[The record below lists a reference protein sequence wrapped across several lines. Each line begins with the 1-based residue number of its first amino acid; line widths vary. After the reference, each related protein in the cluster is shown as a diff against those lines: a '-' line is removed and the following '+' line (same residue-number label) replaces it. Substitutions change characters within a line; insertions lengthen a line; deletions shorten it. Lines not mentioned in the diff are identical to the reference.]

1 MLYIDINSKDA
12 AYHFSVEEF
21 CMRELKSEKPVL
33 MIWQADNT
41 VMLGNNQVVVAEV
54 KLDYA
59 QERGI
64 KIVRRSS
71 GGGAIY
77 TDMGTVL
84 YTLIQP
90 INDDVIVHRE
100 EVAAAVIGVLGVMGV
115 AAERIG
121 KNDILIDGKKIS
133 GLAQYTTGNFVC
145 THGSLLYD
153 TDLEVLSSVLVPND
167 DKLHPKGIKSIR
179 SRVTNIKPYMSNDLT
194 IGEFINCLKE
204 GLLSGKEFL
213 EYYISK
219 EEEIQIERFYNKKYA
234 NDEWIY
240 WM

>member
-1 MLYIDINSKDA
+1 LLYFDINSKDA

-41 VMLGNNQVVVAEV
+41 VMLGNNQAVAAEV

-59 QERGI
+59 REHGI

-90 INDDVIVHRE
+90 IVDDVIVHRE
-100 EVAAAVIGVLGVMGV
+100 EVAAAVIGVLGAMGV
-115 AAERIG
+115 TAERIG
-121 KNDILIDGKKIS
+121 KNDILVGGKKIS
-133 GLAQYTTGNFVC
+133 GLAQYTAGNFVC
-145 THGSLLYD
+145 THGSLLYE

-179 SRVTNIKPYMSNDLT
+179 SRVTNIKPYMADDLT
-194 IGEFINCLKE
+194 VSEFINCLKE

-213 EYYISK
+213 EYYINK
-219 EEEIQIERFYNKKYA
+219 DEQTQIVRFYNEKYA
-234 NDEWIY
+234 NDEWTY
-240 WM
+240 RM